1 MNITPGMI
9 DVGMYEKALPD
20 SLTWQERLFAARDAN
35 YDFVEISI
43 DDSDERIDRLDWG
56 RSERNEL
63 LFTMQ
68 NTDMRIKSM
77 SLSAHRRFP
86 LGSEDAAIRTQ
97 GLDILEKA
105 IDFSADLGI
114 RYILI
119 AGSDVYHQE
128 RNEKTLEHYLR
139 SLEKGV
145 VLAAQ
150 AGVMLALENWDIRV
164 DSVSDVMFYVN
175 HFNSPWFQ
183 AYIDVGNLIYA
194 EKDVLAE
201 LELARG
207 HLAAIHVK
215 DTKPGQLRFVHP
227 GEGDVPFVPVFE
239 KLAELDFIGSIV
251 FELWTGQLPDAFEI
265 VKSSNE
271 WLREKMME
279 GWLARQ
285 TIN

>member
-1 MNITPGMI
+1 MNITPSMI
-9 DVGMYEKALPD
+9 EIGMYEKALPD
-20 SLTWQERLFAARDAN
+20 SMSWHQRFLAAHDAN

-43 DDSDERIDRLDWG
+43 DDSDERIERLDWG
-56 RSERNEL
+56 QSERNEL
-63 LFTMQ
+63 YFTMQ
-68 NTDMRIKSM
+68 NCDMNIKSM

-86 LGSEDAAIRTQ
+86 LGSEDVRTRNQ

-105 IDFSADLGI
+105 IDFSVDLGI

-119 AGSDVYHQE
+119 AGSDVYHQD
-128 RNEKTLEHYLR
+128 RNEKTLENYLR

-145 VLAAQ
+145 VWAAQ

-164 DSVSDVMFYVN
+164 DSVSDVMYYVN

-194 EKDVLAE
+194 EKDVLEE

-207 HLAAIHVK
+207 HLAAVHVK
-215 DTKPGQLRFVHP
+215 DTKPGQLRYVTP
-227 GEGDVPFVPVFE
+227 GEGNVPFVPVFE
-239 KLAELDFIGSIV
+239 KLSELDFIGSLV

-265 VKSSNE
+265 VKNSNE
-271 WLREKMME
+271 WLREKMIE
-279 GWLARQ
+279 GWLAK
-285 TIN
+285 